1 MTTNKIETHKF
12 DAEIGK
18 VLNLVINSLYT
29 NKDIFIRELLSNA
42 SDACDKLRYAQNT
55 NPNLSKDAESSELK
69 ISIKINEKDKI
80 LEISDSGIGMSKEE
94 LLNNLGTIA
103 KSGTQNFI
111 ENLSDNEKKN
121 NELIGQFG
129 VGFYSSYMVA
139 DKVTVISTKAES
151 EQSYIWVSEGKGEF
165 TIEESTEKVNGT
177 RISLHMKQGM
187 ENFLDKFNI
196 KNIVKTY
203 SDHIAFPI
211 ELVGVEKDSATEI
224 INSSQ
229 AIWTKSKSDI
239 KQDEYDSF
247 YKSISHSASDPWLT
261 IHNKAEGVIEYTN
274 LLYIPNERPFDLFH
288 PDRKCQVKLYVKK
301 VFITEDNVELIP
313 GNLRFLR
320 GVVDS
325 QDLPLN
331 ISRETLQNNSVID
344 KIRSSIVK
352 KLYSELAKKLKK
364 SRESYEKF
372 WENFGSVLK
381 EGLCEY
387 SADKDKIFD
396 LCLFKTSKSG
406 DKYISLDDYIANM
419 QKDQKAIYCLI
430 GHDAESLMQSPQ
442 IEAFLAKDIEVI
454 FLTDG
459 VDDFWLSTNPAY
471 KEKDLKSVTRSGN
484 DIENIAEDKKAEK
497 EQEKDESELKDL
509 LELVKEVLK
518 EQVSEVRISKKL
530 TTSPAC
536 LAASESGMDI
546 RMERM
551 LIEQGQ
557 LKESTKKI
565 FELNPKH
572 NIIQNMNKIIKTKRD
587 DVVEYAKILFD
598 QACIIE
604 GEAVKEPLQLAKRI
618 GKLLEANIAA

>member
-1 MTTNKIETHKF
+1 MTKNNIETHKF

-42 SDACDKLRYAQNT
+42 SDACDKLRYEQNI
-55 NPNLSKDAESSELK
+55 NPDLAKKLENQELK
-69 ISIKINEKDKI
+69 ISIKIDEKNKT
-80 LEISDSGIGMSKEE
+80 LEINDTGIGMSREE

-111 ENLSDNEKKN
+111 ENLSDNDKKS

-139 DKVTVISTKAES
+139 DKVEVTSAKAGS
-151 EQSYIWVSEGKGEF
+151 EETYIWSSEGKGEF
-165 TIEESTEKVNGT
+165 TITESKEQVRGT
-177 RISLHMKQGM
+177 KILLNLKKDMN
-187 ENFLDKFNI
+187 NFLDKFSL

-203 SDHIAFPI
+203 SDHISFPI
-211 ELVGVEKDSATEI
+211 ELLTSEKDSAVEI
-224 INSSQ
+224 INSAQ
-229 AIWTKSKSDI
+229 AIWSKAKNEI
-239 KQDEYDSF
+239 TAEEYNSF
-247 YKSISHSASDPWLT
+247 YKSISHSVSDPWLT

-274 LLYIPNERPFDLFH
+274 LLYIPSERPFDLFH

-313 GNLRFLR
+313 GYLRFLR
-320 GVVDS
+320 GIVDS

-331 ISRETLQNNSVID
+331 ISRETLQNNAVID

-352 KLYSELAKKLKK
+352 KLYAELAKKLNK
-364 SRESYEKF
+364 SKESYEKF
-372 WENFGSVLK
+372 WTNFGAVLK

-387 SADKDKIFD
+387 SVDKDKILD
-396 LCLFKTSKSG
+396 LCLFQTSKSAG
-406 DKYISLDDYIANM
+406 KYITLNDYIENM

-430 GHDAESLMQSPQ
+430 GNDISTLAESPQ

-459 VDDFWLSTNPAY
+459 VDDFWLSANPKY
-471 KEKDLKSVTRSGN
+471 KDKELKSVTKSSN
-484 DIENIAEDKKAEK
+484 DIEQNVEDKKADNIDK
-497 EQEKDESELKDL
+497 KNQTELKDL
-509 LELVKEVLK
+509 LEIVKEALE

-530 TTSPAC
+530 TSSPAC
-536 LAASESGMDI
+536 IAANETGMDI

-557 LKESTKKI
+557 LKEASKKI
-565 FELNPKH
+565 FELNAEHK
-572 NIIQNMNKIIKTKRD
+572 IIQNMNNMIKTRKEE
-587 DVVEYAKILFD
+587 VIEYAKILFD

-604 GEAVKEPLQLAKRI
+604 GETIKDPLQLAKRI
-618 GKLLEANIAA
+618 GKLLEDNIAA

>member
-1 MTTNKIETHKF
+1 MVKNNIETHKF

-42 SDACDKLRYAQNT
+42 SDACDKLRYELNINQELAKKLENH
-55 NPNLSKDAESSELK
+55 ELK
-69 ISIKINEKDKI
+69 ITISVDEKKKI
-80 LEISDSGIGMSKEE
+80 LTISDTGIGMSKDE
-94 LLNNLGTIA
+94 LINNLGTIA

-111 ENLSDNEKKN
+111 ETLSDNEKKN

-139 DKVTVISTKAES
+139 DKVEVTSAKAGSS
-151 EQSYIWVSEGKGEF
+151 EAYIWTSEGKGEF
-165 TIEESTEKVNGT
+165 TISESKDAIKGT
-177 RISLHMKQGM
+177 KIQLHLKQDM
-187 ENFLDKFNI
+187 QNFLDKFSI

-203 SDHIAFPI
+203 SDHISFPI
-211 ELVGVEKDSATEI
+211 ELLTNEKDAAVEI

-229 AIWTKSKSDI
+229 AIWSRAKSEVK
-239 KQDEYDSF
+239 KEEYNSF
-247 YKSISHSASDPWLT
+247 YKTIAHAVSDPWLT

-274 LLYIPNERPFDLFH
+274 LLYIPSERPFDLFH

-313 GNLRFLR
+313 GYLRFLR

-331 ISRETLQNNSVID
+331 ISRETLQNNAIID

-352 KLYSELAKKLKK
+352 KIFAELAKKLKK

-372 WENFGSVLK
+372 WNNFGAVLK
-381 EGLCEY
+381 EALCEY
-387 SADKDKIFD
+387 SVDKDKIFD
-396 LCLFKTSKSG
+396 LCLFKTSKSAG
-406 DKYISLDDYIANM
+406 KYITLSEYIENM
-419 QKDQKAIYCLI
+419 QKDQKAIYFLI
-430 GHDAESLMQSPQ
+430 GSDEASLAESPQ

-459 VDDFWLSTNPAY
+459 VDDFWLSTNPTY
-471 KEKDLKSVTRSGN
+471 QEKELKSVTKSGQ
-484 DIENIAEDKKAEK
+484 DIENIAADKKT
-497 EQEKDESELKDL
+497 EQENKQNESELKDL
-509 LELVKEVLK
+509 LELVKEALK
-518 EQVSEVRISKKL
+518 EQVAEVRISKKL

-536 LAASESGMDI
+536 LAATEGGMDI

-557 LKESTKKI
+557 LKESSKKI
-565 FELNPKH
+565 FELNAKH
-572 NIIQNMNKIIKTKRD
+572 KIIQNMNNLAKTQKEEAI
-587 DVVEYAKILFD
+587 EYAKILFD

-604 GEAVKEPLQLAKRI
+604 GEAIKDPLQLAKRI
-618 GKLLEANIAA
+618 GKLLEAKIAA